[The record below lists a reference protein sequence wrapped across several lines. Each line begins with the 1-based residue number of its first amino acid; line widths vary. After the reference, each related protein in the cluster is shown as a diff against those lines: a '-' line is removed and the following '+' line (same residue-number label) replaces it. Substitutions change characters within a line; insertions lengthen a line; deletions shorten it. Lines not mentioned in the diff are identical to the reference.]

1 MRSVAMSEYHEPTEE
16 LDDATRDAHRAITS
30 LKEELE
36 AADWY
41 HQRLARCTDAELG
54 KILEHNRNEEFEHA
68 AMLIEWLRR
77 KRPEF
82 HERLAKI
89 AFTDRPLGV
98 ELDGPAPGPSERES
112 KRHEPREA
120 SNGRGLGVGSLRGG
134 GA

>member
-1 MRSVAMSEYHEPTEE
+1 MSEYHEPTTE
-16 LDDATRDAHRAITS
+16 LDDETRDAHRAYTS

-41 HQRLARCTDAELG
+41 QQRLASCKDAELR
-54 KILEHNRNEEFEHA
+54 KILEHNRNEELEHA
-68 AMLIEWLRR
+68 SMLIEWLRR

-82 HERLAKI
+82 HARLAMI

-98 ELDGPAPGPSERES
+98 ELEGAADANEREA

-120 SNGRGLGVGSLRGG
+120 ASGHGLGVGPLRGG
-134 GA
+134 QA

>member
-1 MRSVAMSEYHEPTEE
+1 MSEYHEPTEE
-16 LDDATRDAHRAITS
+16 LDDDTRDAHRAITS

-41 HQRLARCTDAELG
+41 HQRLARCKDPELC

-89 AFTDRPLGV
+89 AFTNRPLGV
-98 ELDGPAPGPSERES
+98 ELEGEVDANEREAG
-112 KRHEPREA
+112 RREPRERA
-120 SNGRGLGVGSLRGG
+120 DGRGVGVGSLRGG
-134 GA
+134 AA